1 MIIAG
6 ANTTGNQRTG
16 VRGQRVSADSDMQG
30 SSSST
35 TTTTTIALPTVAITF
50 VSSQVEDS

>member
-16 VRGQRVSADSDMQG
+16 VRGQRVSADSDMQS

-35 TTTTTIALPTVAITF
+35 TTTTTTIALSTVAITF
-50 VSSQVEDS
+50 VLPQV